1 MKTRWICAILAL
13 VVMPVL
19 ADNREDYLLRWL
31 KRSNAVY
38 SPLEAAEYGSVEQM
52 QKAIEAEPTQVN
64 DTDELGRTALHL
76 AAARG
81 DVALVGIL
89 LEAGADAS
97 AKNAAG
103 HQAIEVAQGE
113 DVINL
118 LKTAGVAREKELA
131 LSKAVKNGKI
141 KEVKAA
147 LAAGVNV
154 NALNEDKTG
163 NMLSVAV
170 LADNVEMVKLL
181 LSAGADV
188 NAVPHGAKSVLHC
201 AAVRSNGEIVRALL
215 AAGADPMHPGN
226 NGACALHEAIWA
238 GNSAAVEALIPAYAS
253 CNFSP
258 DGRHNGYPVGMAIMR
273 GRADYV
279 QLFLNAGMDVNDKR
293 FAKEPLLHQ
302 AVKHNRVFMVKML
315 LDAGAKRD
323 ARDAH
328 GKKAVEYAQGEAYEL
343 LK

>member
-1 MKTRWICAILAL
+1 
-13 VVMPVL
+13 MPVL
-19 ADNREDYLLRWL
+19 AGSQDDYLLKWL
-31 KRSNAVY
+31 RRSNAVY

-52 QKAIEAEPTQVN
+52 QKAIAAEPTQVN
-64 DTDELGRTALHL
+64 DVDELGRTALHL

-81 DVALVGIL
+81 DVAIVRIL

-103 HQAIEVAQGE
+103 RKAIEVAQGE
-113 DVINL
+113 EVMNL
-118 LKTAGVAREKELA
+118 LKTAGVEREKELA
-131 LSKAVKNGKI
+131 LSRAVKNGKLE
-141 KEVKAA
+141 EVKAA

-154 NALNEDKTG
+154 NALCEDKSG

-170 LADNVEMVKLL
+170 HADNVEMVKLL

-188 NAVPHGAKSVLHC
+188 NAVPHGAKSVLHR
-201 AAVRSNGEIVRALL
+201 AAARSGGETVRALL

-226 NGACALHEAIWA
+226 NGASALHDAIWV
-238 GNSAAVEALIPAYAS
+238 GNSAAVEALIPAYAG

-279 QLFLNAGMDVNDKR
+279 QLFLNAGMDVNDKC

-315 LDAGAKRD
+315 LEAGAKRN
-323 ARDAH
+323 ARDAQ

>member
-1 MKTRWICAILAL
+1 MKTRWICLILGWVA
-13 VVMPVL
+13 MPVL
-19 ADNREDYLLRWL
+19 AGSQDDYLLKWL
-31 KRSNAVY
+31 RRSNAVY

-52 QKAIEAEPTQVN
+52 QKAIAAEPTQVN
-64 DTDELGRTALHL
+64 DVDELGRTALHL

-81 DVALVGIL
+81 DVAIVRIL

-103 HQAIEVAQGE
+103 RKAIEVAQGE
-113 DVINL
+113 EVMNL
-118 LKTAGVAREKELA
+118 LKTAGVEREKELA
-131 LSKAVKNGKI
+131 LSRAVKNGKLE
-141 KEVKAA
+141 EVKAA

-154 NALNEDKTG
+154 NALCEDKSG

-170 LADNVEMVKLL
+170 HADNVEMVKLL

-188 NAVPHGAKSVLHC
+188 NAVPHGAKSVLHR
-201 AAVRSNGEIVRALL
+201 AAARSGGETVRALL

-226 NGACALHEAIWA
+226 NGASALHDAIWV
-238 GNSAAVEALIPAYAS
+238 GNSAAVEALIPAYAG

-315 LDAGAKRD
+315 LEAGAKRN
-323 ARDAH
+323 ARDAQ

>member
-1 MKTRWICAILAL
+1 MKTRWICLILGWVA
-13 VVMPVL
+13 MPVL
-19 ADNREDYLLRWL
+19 AGSQDDYLLKWL
-31 KRSNAVY
+31 RRSNAVY

-52 QKAIEAEPTQVN
+52 QKAIAAEPTQVN
-64 DTDELGRTALHL
+64 DVDELGRTALHL

-81 DVALVGIL
+81 DVAIVRIL

-103 HQAIEVAQGE
+103 RKAIEVAQGE
-113 DVINL
+113 EVMNL
-118 LKTAGVAREKELA
+118 LKTAGVEREKELA
-131 LSKAVKNGKI
+131 LSRAVKNGKLE
-141 KEVKAA
+141 EVKAA

-154 NALNEDKTG
+154 NALCEDKSG

-170 LADNVEMVKLL
+170 HADNVEMVKLL

-188 NAVPHGAKSVLHC
+188 NAVPHGAKSVLHR
-201 AAVRSNGEIVRALL
+201 AAARSGGETVRALL

-226 NGACALHEAIWA
+226 NGASALHDAIWV
-238 GNSAAVEALIPAYAS
+238 GNSAAVEALIPAYAG

-279 QLFLNAGMDVNDKR
+279 QLFLNAGMDVNDKC

-315 LDAGAKRD
+315 LNAGAKRN
-323 ARDAH
+323 ARDAQ

>member
-1 MKTRWICAILAL
+1 MAMLL
-13 VVMPVL
+13 VP
-19 ADNREDYLLRWL
+19 AYAEKNDDPLLKL
-31 KRSNAVY
+31 LHRSNAVY
-38 SPLEAAEYGSVEQM
+38 SPLEAAEYGSAERM
-52 QKAIEAEPTQVN
+52 KKAVQAEPTQVN
-64 DTDELGRTALHL
+64 DVDELGRTPLHL

-103 HQAIEVAQGE
+103 HQAIDVAQGE
-113 DVINL
+113 DVVNL
-118 LKTAGVAREKELA
+118 LKTAGVKREKELA
-131 LSKAVKNGKI
+131 LGKAVKNGKI
-141 KEVKAA
+141 EEAKAA

-154 NALNEDKTG
+154 NALSEDRSG

-170 LADNVEMVKLL
+170 YADNVEMVQLL
-181 LSAGADV
+181 LRAGADV

-201 AAVRSNGEIVRALL
+201 AAARSKGEIVRALL

-226 NGACALHEAIWA
+226 NGASALHEAIWV
-238 GNSAAVEALIPAYAS
+238 GNSAAVEALIPAYAG

-258 DGRHNGYPVGMAIMR
+258 DGRHNGYPIGMAIRR

-279 QLFLNAGMDVNDKR
+279 QLFLNAGIDVNDKC

-315 LDAGAKRD
+315 LDAGAKRN
-323 ARDAH
+323 ARDAQ
-328 GKKAVEYAQGEAYEL
+328 GKKAVEYAHGEAYEL

>member
-1 MKTRWICAILAL
+1 MKTRWICLILGWVA
-13 VVMPVL
+13 MPVL
-19 ADNREDYLLRWL
+19 AGSQDDYLLKWL
-31 KRSNAVY
+31 RRSNAVY

-52 QKAIEAEPTQVN
+52 QKAIAAEPTQVN
-64 DTDELGRTALHL
+64 DVDELGRTALHL

-81 DVALVGIL
+81 DVAIVRIL

-103 HQAIEVAQGE
+103 RKAIEVAQGE
-113 DVINL
+113 EVMNL
-118 LKTAGVAREKELA
+118 LKTAGVEREKELA
-131 LSKAVKNGKI
+131 LSRAVKNGKLE
-141 KEVKAA
+141 EVKAA

-154 NALNEDKTG
+154 NALCEDKSG

-170 LADNVEMVKLL
+170 HADNVEMVKLL

-188 NAVPHGAKSVLHC
+188 NAVPHGAKSVLHR
-201 AAVRSNGEIVRALL
+201 AAARSGGETVRALL

-226 NGACALHEAIWA
+226 NGASALHDAIWV
-238 GNSAAVEALIPAYAS
+238 GNSAAVEALIPAYAG

-279 QLFLNAGMDVNDKR
+279 QLFLNAGMDVNDKC

-315 LDAGAKRD
+315 LEAGAKRN
-323 ARDAH
+323 ARDAQ